1 VVNFRIGDIV
11 ARKSY
16 GGDVYFV
23 ISDIRNI
30 GSGKPAYILRGVLYR
45 ITADAQGDDL
55 VRQSPINTYINMQRE
70 VSRYRTQ
77 AAQRLMSDRS
87 FLLGRFR
94 NRPGKILHVDSSQ
107 RFLDMCMEHYRNA
120 GIRAVGVRV
129 DESEQPG
136 MTRSLLQ
143 RNGADILVITGHDS
157 MKKNE
162 RPDSL
167 DSYSHSRYFV
177 QSVKEA
183 RQLQP
188 DYNKLCIFAGACQS
202 YYEAIM
208 SAGANFASSPGRVL
222 INALDP
228 AFVSEKVALTDIRA
242 YVTPAQVG
250 QIVISGSKGIGGI
263 DTKGHLKKV

>member
-1 VVNFRIGDIV
+1 
-11 ARKSY
+11 
-16 GGDVYFV
+16 
-23 ISDIRNI
+23 
-30 GSGKPAYILRGVLYR
+30 
-45 ITADAQGDDL
+45 
-55 VRQSPINTYINMQRE
+55 
-70 VSRYRTQ
+70 
-77 AAQRLMSDRS
+77 
-87 FLLGRFR
+87 
-94 NRPGKILHVDSSQ
+94 
-107 RFLDMCMEHYRNA
+107 
-120 GIRAVGVRV
+120 V
-129 DESEQPG
+129 DESEQPE